1 MVVIEENRCRAGSG
15 FLPHRERK
23 WLVSE
28 GDVGKSRREGSFEGI
43 LVTLNRWIVIA
54 MMAVMVLLVFM
65 NVVSR
70 YIFNHSII
78 WAEEVSQYLMVW
90 VAFLG
95 AGLALRQG
103 RHVAVEMLQD
113 RLPPT
118 ARRMTRHLVALL
130 LIVFMG
136 ILTVLGFQFA
146 HFAWD
151 QETPVLNIPLGIPY
165 LAVPIG
171 ALLLVIHLFF
181 LYRAYIDRRYE
192 AMENLEAEID
202 EEAL

>member
-1 MVVIEENRCRAGSG
+1 M
-15 FLPHRERK
+15 
-23 WLVSE
+23 SE
-28 GDVGKSRREGSFEGI
+28 GDLGKSRREGSFERV

-90 VAFLG
+90 VAFLA
-95 AGLALRQG
+95 AGLALREG
-103 RHVAVEMLQD
+103 RHVAIEILQD
-113 RLPPT
+113 RLPST
-118 ARRMTRHLVALL
+118 TRRMTRHFVALL
-130 LIVFMG
+130 LVVFMG
-136 ILTVLGFQFA
+136 ILIVLGFQFA

-151 QETPVLNIPLGIPY
+151 QESPVLNIPLGIPY

-171 ALLLVIHLFF
+171 ALLLMIHLFF
-181 LYRAYIDRRYE
+181 LYRAYIDRRYDTPE
-192 AMENLEAEID
+192 SLEAEID
-202 EEAL
+202 EEVL

>member
-1 MVVIEENRCRAGSG
+1 M
-15 FLPHRERK
+15 
-23 WLVSE
+23 SE
-28 GDVGKSRREGSFEGI
+28 GDVGKSRREGSFERV

-70 YIFNHSII
+70 YIFNHSFI
-78 WAEEVSQYLMVW
+78 WAEELSQYLMVW

-95 AGLALRQG
+95 AGLALREG
-103 RHVAVEMLQD
+103 RHVAIEMLQD
-113 RLPPT
+113 RLPST
-118 ARRMTRHLVALL
+118 ARRVMRHLVALL

-151 QETPVLNIPLGIPY
+151 QETPVLNIPQGIPY

-171 ALLLVIHLFF
+171 ALLLVIYLFF

-192 AMENLEAEID
+192 TPENLEAEID

>member
-1 MVVIEENRCRAGSG
+1 M
-15 FLPHRERK
+15 
-23 WLVSE
+23 SE
-28 GDVGKSRREGSFEGI
+28 DNVGKSPREGTFERVV
-43 LVTLNRWIVIA
+43 VTVNRWIVIA
-54 MMAVMVLLVFM
+54 MMTVMTGLVFM
-65 NVVSR
+65 NVVCR
-70 YIFNHSII
+70 YILNFSII

-90 VAFLG
+90 VAFLA

-103 RHVAVEMLQD
+103 RHVAIEILQD
-113 RLPPT
+113 RLPST

-136 ILTVLGFQFA
+136 ILIVLGFQFA
-146 HFAWD
+146 RFAWD

-171 ALLLVIHLFF
+171 ALLLVIQFFF
-181 LYRAYIDRRYE
+181 LYRDYIDGLYE
-192 AMENLEAEID
+192 TPESLEAEID

>member
-1 MVVIEENRCRAGSG
+1 M
-15 FLPHRERK
+15 
-23 WLVSE
+23 
-28 GDVGKSRREGSFEGI
+28 
-43 LVTLNRWIVIA
+43 LNRWIVIA

-103 RHVAVEMLQD
+103 RHVAIEMLQD
-113 RLPPT
+113 RLPSK

-130 LIVFMG
+130 LILFMG
-136 ILTVLGFQFA
+136 ILIVLGFQFV

-151 QETPVLNIPLGIPY
+151 QETPVLNIPQGIPY

-171 ALLLVIHLFF
+171 ALLLMIQLFF
-181 LYRAYIDRRYE
+181 LYRSYIDRRYDTPE
-192 AMENLEAEID
+192 SLEAEID

>member
-1 MVVIEENRCRAGSG
+1 
-15 FLPHRERK
+15 
-23 WLVSE
+23 VSE
-28 GDVGKSRREGSFEGI
+28 ADVGKSRREGTSERVI
-43 LVTLNRWIVIA
+43 VTMNRWIVIA
-54 MMAVMVLLVFM
+54 MMAVMATLVFM

-103 RHVAVEMLQD
+103 RHVAIEILQD
-113 RLPPT
+113 RLPSR

-136 ILTVLGFQFA
+136 ILIVLGFQFA
-146 HFAWD
+146 RFAWD

-171 ALLLVIHLFF
+171 ALLLLIHLFF
-181 LYRAYIDRRYE
+181 LYRAYIDGHYDTPE
-192 AMENLEAEID
+192 SLEAEID
-202 EEAL
+202 EEVL

>member
-1 MVVIEENRCRAGSG
+1 M
-15 FLPHRERK
+15 
-23 WLVSE
+23 SE
-28 GDVGKSRREGSFEGI
+28 THVGKPRREGTFERVI
-43 LVTLNRWIVIA
+43 VTANRWIVIA
-54 MMAVMVLLVFM
+54 MMAVMATLVFM

-103 RHVAVEMLQD
+103 RHVAIEILQD
-113 RLPPT
+113 RLPLI

-130 LIVFMG
+130 LILFMG
-136 ILTVLGFQFA
+136 ILTVLGFQFVL
-146 HFAWD
+146 FAWD
-151 QETPVLNIPLGIPY
+151 QETPVLNIPQGIPY

-181 LYRAYIDRRYE
+181 LYRAYIDGRYDVPE
-192 AMENLEAEID
+192 SLEAETD
-202 EEAL
+202 EEVL